1 MLFILKKMKRR
12 DFVKYSI
19 GSILASPLLYN
30 WHRPLY
36 ADAYASS
43 VVSVYDKM
51 VTSLG
56 FQEGGTINSDG
67 VIVDK
72 ILTFDMINARVARMV
87 DTAVMKLTN
96 QSSVGKAWESLF
108 PTGHP
113 NMNTKIGIKLNFS
126 YGDWK
131 NDVENDWS
139 KFYCPFGPKS
149 AVTDAII
156 SGLCQMLDGTFPVE
170 NITLIERM
178 YSVGTR
184 QFHPLIQGYRPV
196 APDSQGLYIDTQSGA
211 CSQHWIY
218 ATNPL
223 ELPPEAP
230 RFIAAP
236 EYPEPYQAP
245 QRIYKAVYSND
256 FLINYAIAKDHREAG
271 ITGAMKNNYGCTDN
285 PVGTHGTV
293 WMREDSPYAGTRL
306 CVPAFYKNINENS
319 PYLIN
324 ILDAI
329 TGVYQGGPLSG
340 KVFQT
345 NALAVSQDPV
355 ALDTYLLNMIN
366 TARKENGISEI
377 GTSNGRTPEGHP
389 NASFLPIASEKHEM
403 GSMSLSN
410 TQSYDLSSSSPEND
424 LPTLQNSLSR
434 ISEVRRTKDRYQVQ
448 VFLDK
453 SKRTHAIESSI
464 MDPRGKVIKSFATQS
479 TVSSQA
485 TLEWDHR
492 NDQDKTVNDGVY
504 IWNIRVDGRLHTG
517 SINDFNPFV

>member
-1 MLFILKKMKRR
+1 MRFILVKMKRR
-12 DFVKYSI
+12 EFVKYSF
-19 GSILASPLLYN
+19 GTLLASPLLYG
-30 WHRPLY
+30 WPKPLY
-36 ADAYASS
+36 ADAYASPVIS
-43 VVSVYDKM
+43 IYDKM
-51 VTSLG
+51 VASLG
-56 FQEGGTINSDG
+56 FQEGGTLNSDG

-72 ILTFDMINARVARMV
+72 ILTYDMINARAARMV

-108 PTGHP
+108 PAGHP
-113 NMNTKIGIKLNFS
+113 NINTKIGIKLNFS

-156 SGLCQMLDGTFPVE
+156 TGLTQMLDGTFPVE
-170 NITLIERM
+170 NITLFERM

-184 QFHPLIQGYRPV
+184 QFYPLIQGYRPV
-196 APDSQGLYIDTQSGA
+196 TVDSQGLYKDTRPGA
-211 CSQHWIY
+211 CGQHWIY

-230 RFIAAP
+230 QFIAAP
-236 EYPEPYQAP
+236 DYPEPYQAP
-245 QRIYKAVYSND
+245 QRIYQAVYSND
-256 FLINYAIAKDHREAG
+256 FLINYAIGKDHREAG

-285 PVGTHGTV
+285 PVGTHGSE

-306 CVPAFYKNINENS
+306 CVPAFYKNINEHS
-319 PYLIN
+319 PYLLN

-345 NALAVSQDPV
+345 NMLAVSQDPV

-366 TARKENGISEI
+366 MARKQHGISAI
-377 GTSNGRTPEGHP
+377 GTTDGRTPEGHP
-389 NASFLPIASEKHEM
+389 NASFLPIASEKHEL
-403 GSMSLSN
+403 GSMSLKN
-410 TQSYDLSSSSPEND
+410 VQSFDLSSEPREYE
-424 LPTLQNSLSR
+424 LPTLQNSHSR
-434 ISEVRRTKDRYQVQ
+434 ISEVRRSNDRYQVQ

-453 SKRTHAIESSI
+453 SKRNHTIESRI
-464 MDPRGKVIKSFATQS
+464 EDPRGKVIRSFKSQS
-479 TVSSQA
+479 TISSSA

-492 NDQDKTVNDGVY
+492 NDLDKTVNDGIYV
-504 IWNIRVDGRLHTG
+504 WNIKVDGRLHTG
-517 SINDFNPFV
+517 SINDFNPFL